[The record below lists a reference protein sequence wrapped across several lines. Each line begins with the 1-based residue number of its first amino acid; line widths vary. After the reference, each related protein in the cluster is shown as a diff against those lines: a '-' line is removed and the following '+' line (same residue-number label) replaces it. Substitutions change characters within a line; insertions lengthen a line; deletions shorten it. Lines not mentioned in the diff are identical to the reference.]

1 MNDNYTKFEN
11 AVLPSAL
18 SWGPGDRP
26 SLKFKYPFMING
38 VSTPI
43 YINKT
48 HPIDTTRKVEQSDID
63 KAMNE
68 CMDHCDKMSPTKEGI
83 RCTGFTVGPG
93 MICNFA
99 GKISTLN
106 DVRKDDVYFTY
117 LKIRNKVSKGAVAK
131 TIGGDDDN
139 DNNDSVSSSEETNG
153 VFTNKKTPSIGFI
166 IGISVASIIFLILL
180 IYFLVF
186 RRVKKQ

>member
-1 MNDNYTKFEN
+1 MNDKYTKFEN

-38 VSTPI
+38 ISTPI

-48 HPIDTTRKVEQSDID
+48 HPIDTTRKVNQSDID

-68 CMDHCDKMSPTKEGI
+68 CMDHCDKMPPTKEGI

-93 MICNFA
+93 MMCNFA
-99 GKISTLN
+99 GKVSTPN

-117 LKIRNKVSKGAVAK
+117 LKIRNKASKGVV
-131 TIGGDDDN
+131 TETTGDGGDDIH
-139 DNNDSVSSSEETNG
+139 DSVSSSEETNG
-153 VFTNKKTPSIGFI
+153 VFTNEKTLSIGFI
-166 IGISVASIIFLILL
+166 IGVSVASIILLILL
-180 IYFLVF
+180 VYFLVL
-186 RRVKKQ
+186 RRAKKH